1 MVELLERPRDVR
13 EPAVTREA
21 VGRCGELV
29 LAHVVAP
36 EREVAR
42 LSPKRSGHG
51 AQGGARHDEL
61 RAAPLLQGPR
71 RPPRQ
76 EPLSAA
82 ARLN

>member
-42 LSPKRSGHG
+42 LSPKP
-51 AQGGARHDEL
+51 GGSVRGE
-61 RAAPLLQGPR
+61 RANLKGLVLGCIEAKICK
-71 RPPRQ
+71 
-76 EPLSAA
+76 
-82 ARLN
+82 